1 MKEARNHLD
10 KETSP
15 YLLQHADNPV
25 HWYPWS
31 EEALELAKQENKP
44 ILLSIGYSACHWCHV
59 MAHESFENAATAQ
72 VMNEHFINI
81 KVDREER
88 PDLDKLYQT
97 AHSLIT
103 QRNGGWPLTM
113 FLTPDNQ
120 LPFFGGTYFPDQP
133 RHGLPAFKELLVQVS
148 AYFRQHR
155 SEIEQQN
162 QQLADTF
169 ERIYQGNNHETT
181 PDSSILDAARMELA
195 RDFDQRHG
203 GLGQAPKFPH
213 VGALER
219 LLRHWATTRL
229 ISEEDHQALHI
240 VQFTLRKMSEGGVFD
255 HLGGGFCRY
264 SVDDQWMIPHF
275 EKMLY
280 DNGPLLGLLSELQA
294 ATGDDLFARTAR
306 KLAGWVIREM
316 QSPAGGYY
324 CALDADSEGEEGRF
338 YYWEPEDVAMII
350 GPQTYPLFAAR
361 YGLDRQANFE
371 GKWHLHT
378 YTSIEE
384 LGQTFSLSEYDVLQ
398 QIESAEKKLFEER
411 EQRTRPGLDDKI
423 LTSWNALMIKS
434 MLQAARHL
442 QAPEFAGSAL
452 RALDFIQETMW
463 VDGRLKAACKG
474 ERVHLNAYLDDYA
487 FMIEALLES
496 LQWQWNPHHL
506 EFARDLADTLL
517 GHFRSEQGG
526 FYFTSDDHE
535 QLIERPRSFGDE
547 AMPSGN
553 AIAARALLRL
563 GYLLGDTR
571 YLDAAESTLRAG
583 AQLMQQAPGGHA
595 CLANALEEQLYPP
608 TLLVVRGEPETIK
621 SLKTELDARYS
632 PRLLLFAIPDNDS
645 ELPEGLAEKKP
656 LGEIT
661 AYICEGLSCRPPV
674 TDSTELSDFIREHSI
689 GVD

>member
-1 MKEARNHLD
+1 MSQNHLAQS
-10 KETSP
+10 TSP

-25 HWYPWS
+25 HWYPWG
-31 EEALELAKQENKP
+31 EDALELAKKENKP

-59 MAHESFENAATAQ
+59 MAHESFENEATAQ

-133 RHGLPAFKELLVQVS
+133 RHGLPAFRELLVQVS
-148 AYFRQHR
+148 AYFQQHR
-155 SEIEQQN
+155 DQIDQQN

-169 ERIYQGNNHETT
+169 ERIYQGNNDGAT

-195 RDFDQRHG
+195 QDFDQRHG

-219 LLRHWATTRL
+219 LLRHWAATRL
-229 ISEEDHQALHI
+229 LSEEDHQALHM

-264 SVDDQWMIPHF
+264 SVDDHWMIPHF

-280 DNGPLLGLLSELQA
+280 DNGPLLGLLSELHV
-294 ATGDDLFARTAR
+294 ATGDELFARTAR
-306 KLAGWVIREM
+306 KLAGWVMREM
-316 QSPAGGYY
+316 QSSAGGYY

-338 YYWEPEDVAMII
+338 YYWEPEQVAMIT

-361 YGLDRQANFE
+361 YGLDRQPNFE

-378 YTSIEE
+378 YTSTEE
-384 LGQTFSLSEYDVLQ
+384 LSQTFSLSENDVLQ
-398 QIESAEKKLFEER
+398 QIEYAEKKLFEER
-411 EQRTRPGLDDKI
+411 ERRTRPGLDDKI
-423 LTSWNALMIKS
+423 LTSWNALMIKG

-442 QAPEFAGSAL
+442 QEPEFAESAI
-452 RALDFIQETMW
+452 RALDFIRETMW
-463 VDGRLKAACKG
+463 VDGRLKAACKD
-474 ERVHLNAYLDDYA
+474 ERVQLNAYLDDYA

-496 LQWQWNPHHL
+496 LQWQWNPDHL
-506 EFARDLADTLL
+506 QFSRDLADTLL
-517 GHFRSEQGG
+517 AHFRSEQGG

-563 GYLLGDTR
+563 GYLLGETR

-583 AQLMQQAPGGHA
+583 AQLMQQAPSGHA

-608 TLLVVRGEPETIK
+608 TLLVVRGETETI
-621 SLKTELDARYS
+621 SPLKNELDARYS
-632 PRLLLFAIPDNDS
+632 PRLLLFAIPDDAT
-645 ELPEGLAEKKP
+645 ELPEGLASKVP
-656 LGEIT
+656 GAGIT
-661 AYICEGLSCRPPV
+661 GYICEGLSCRPPV
-674 TDSTELSDFIREHSI
+674 TDSAELSDLIRELSI
-689 GVD
+689 GAD